1 VKSELEILKY
11 LHATASDLAEI
22 RSVYGHRPLIREA
35 LELFAQFA
43 PQAETTS
50 QSSDSTTVR
59 NDQKDLTLI
68 EASELP
74 REVREDALDL
84 ENVRLLRR
92 LRNLAGDGILIGL
105 GELVD
110 RLFPGRQSKR
120 NRTQKMCD
128 ALANFGLGMV
138 PDPRDEILQHASQD
152 EVILFDLG
160 QAFDAAADRSETF
173 KLLSLK
179 LIVAAMTARADANVA
194 YSEIELMVSW
204 IEWAANELSSHEQA
218 RLRAMVTLLCERSAE
233 FRARRSRFA
242 HLTRDEREALLQ
254 AACSVAHADGR
265 IDPRETQVLERI
277 ASALELPDQLAHQN
291 LVQLGFGIEDRL
303 GGPSGDRKVEDHPI
317 ATDICADTLR
327 ITRDESAKAQRVLA
341 AIFAA

>member
-1 VKSELEILKY
+1 VKSELEVLKY
-11 LHATASDLAEI
+11 IHTAASDLAEI
-22 RSVYGHRPLIREA
+22 RSRFGHRPLVREA

-43 PQAETTS
+43 PRAETLS
-50 QSSDSTTVR
+50 QASHSTRVR

-74 REVREDALDL
+74 QTIREDALDL

-92 LRNLAGDGILIGL
+92 LRSLASDGILIGSE
-105 GELVD
+105 ELVD
-110 RLFPGRQSKR
+110 WLFPGRQSKR

-128 ALANFGLGMV
+128 ALAKFGLGMV
-138 PDPRDEILQHASQD
+138 PDPRDEILQHASQS

-160 QAFDAAADRSETF
+160 QRFDAASARSETF

-179 LIVAAMTARADANVA
+179 LIVAAMTARADSNVA
-194 YSEIELMVSW
+194 TSEVELMVSW
-204 IEWAANELSSHEQA
+204 VESAAKELSLHEQA
-218 RLRAMVTLLCERSAE
+218 RLRAMVTFLCERSAE

-242 HLTRDEREALLQ
+242 HLARDEREALLH

-277 ASALELPDQLAHQN
+277 ASALELPAQLAHQN
-291 LVQLGFGIEDRL
+291 LVHLGFGVEDRL
-303 GGPSGDRKVEDHPI
+303 DDQFSDRKVEDQPI
-317 ATDICADTLR
+317 ATDICAETLR
-327 ITRDESAKAQRVLA
+327 ITKEESAKAQRVLA